1 MIWKL
6 NHGLDRSWL
15 QVPRADSCT
24 ARIKAC
30 SNAKPWPAHAE
41 NNVELVNTL
50 TRSSE
55 AKGRRETDVGATR
68 LGYPYMITLKSG
80 YNPARCSPQQIVA
93 FGPRYSAERAY
104 IFRI

>member
-1 MIWKL
+1 MVWTDL
-6 NHGLDRSWL
+6 VAGATGRLVHGSH
-15 QVPRADSCT
+15 QGMFA
-24 ARIKAC
+24 
-30 SNAKPWPAHAE
+30 AHAE

-50 TRSSE
+50 TRSGE

-93 FGPRYSAERAY
+93 FGPRYSAEGHY
-104 IFRI
+104 IFHITARPLAVIGD